1 MGHREDIFGFR
12 HDIEAV
18 ARHWG
23 PFSFARR
30 LGDGS
35 GGLSQTWGQF
45 CRFPCLSVFRM
56 TCTLDI
62 EGFREESR
70 TRDETREYNRLHQ
83 TLDAS
88 KVTSSCSQLSF
99 VRYYLFQANHCKLVL
114 EEH

>member
-18 ARHWG
+18 ARQWG

-35 GGLSQTWGQF
+35 GGLTW
-45 CRFPCLSVFRM
+45 
-56 TCTLDI
+56 TL
-62 EGFREESR
+62 GSR
-70 TRDETREYNRLHQ
+70 TRDETREYNQLHQ

-99 VRYYLFQANHCKLVL
+99 VRCYLFQANHCKVVL